1 MRAENRRVTFSQKE
15 LPNIGRMEI
24 YMFVYSVRA
33 STVKF
38 FAFIA
43 LSLVL
48 LGAIAI
54 WGGGTVAASAN
65 GEWVDYSGIKTNEDR
80 VRFIESFGI
89 LVDDEPKEEQSF
101 AMPDN
106 FDRVILGYNE
116 LQKKQGLDL
125 SKYAKKKVTRYA
137 YRVTNYDHDGEVY
150 ANLFIH
156 RGKIIAC
163 DVSSVSPDGFVTPLT
178 LVEKAKLK

>member
-1 MRAENRRVTFSQKE
+1 
-15 LPNIGRMEI
+15 
-24 YMFVYSVRA
+24 MFVYSVRS

-43 LSLVL
+43 LTLVIL
-48 LGAIAI
+48 VGITALG
-54 WGGGTVAASAN
+54 GDGTVAASAA
-65 GEWVDYSGIKTNEDR
+65 GEWIDYSGIKTNDDR
-80 VRFIESFGI
+80 VNFIRGFGI
-89 LVDDEPKEEQSF
+89 EIEDTPIEEQSF

-125 SKYAKKKVTRYA
+125 SKYSKKKITRYA
-137 YRVTNYDHDGEVY
+137 YKVTNYDAKGDVY

-163 DVSSVSPDGFVTPLT
+163 DLSSVSPDGFVVPLT
-178 LVEKAKLK
+178 LVDKAKLK